1 MIPQGGSQASLRG
14 TYGGTYDSGPSQPS
28 TVRPD
33 AQDVDDDAAPG
44 IPPPIPP
51 DDPTSEAQEQDSL
64 EPASKSGQRGVVDD
78 GDPNFPAEP
87 AAVVDGDVDT
97 EEQSAPQDGTDMSAV
112 ATRDDGDVGAV

>member
-1 MIPQGGSQASLRG
+1 
-14 TYGGTYDSGPSQPS
+14 
-28 TVRPD
+28 
-33 AQDVDDDAAPG
+33 
-44 IPPPIPP
+44 
-51 DDPTSEAQEQDSL
+51 
-64 EPASKSGQRGVVDD
+64 VVDD